1 MLEST
6 IDAHG
11 HRRPHRTEREREAHD
26 RGGPTRTSDATT
38 SWRRRHGR
46 EERDASRAR
55 LRPGMKKL
63 AGPGI
68 PVGVGGNQWGRPAG
82 GEHAMAC
89 RTGSAATATGCKLDA
104 MPTTPSLLPMEERHW
119 PHVRAIYLE
128 GIATLQATFETTAP
142 ESWAAW
148 SASKLDVGR
157 TVAVDDEGVC
167 GWTTLARVSA
177 RPVYAGVAEVTVY
190 VATRVRGRGVGRTL
204 MAKLVADSEAAC
216 IWTLE
221 SSIFPE

>member
-1 MLEST
+1 
-6 IDAHG
+6 
-11 HRRPHRTEREREAHD
+11 
-26 RGGPTRTSDATT
+26 
-38 SWRRRHGR
+38 
-46 EERDASRAR
+46 
-55 LRPGMKKL
+55 
-63 AGPGI
+63 
-68 PVGVGGNQWGRPAG
+68 
-82 GEHAMAC
+82 MAC

-204 MAKLVADSEAAC
+204 MAKLVADSEAAG
-216 IWTLE
+216 IWTLQ
-221 SSIFPE
+221 SSIFPENAASYALHLGAGFREVGRRERIAQQHGVWRDTVLLERRSRVVGA